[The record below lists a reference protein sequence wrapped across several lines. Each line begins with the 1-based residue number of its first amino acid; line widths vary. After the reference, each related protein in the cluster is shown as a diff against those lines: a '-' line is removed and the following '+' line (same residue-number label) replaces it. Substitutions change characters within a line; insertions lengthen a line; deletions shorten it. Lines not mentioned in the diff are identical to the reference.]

1 MAGRA
6 MLLDREQGA
15 TPASCMTQGML
26 FAALQITVN
35 SANCPISRETWYRRV
50 RTLSR
55 SRQGSFKQM
64 CDQCEERGDLRDY
77 CNVCDSTFCQ
87 DCWKKQISH
96 KKKTLG
102 PGSVPH
108 ERTDEQAAKKI
119 KDALDAKPNDSEQE
133 ALHKS
138 DEDTTWFGITWDPS
152 EDAEYP
158 FFRDYGRY
166 ATIMD
171 GALARSSEYNAQWHV
186 HVGPHDRRYPSLVSF
201 VGQTGKVASRCLPEN
216 FR

>member
-1 MAGRA
+1 

-15 TPASCMTQGML
+15 MPASCMTRGML
-26 FAALQITVN
+26 STTLQAIF
-35 SANCPISRETWYRRV
+35 SDANCLISRETWYRRV

-55 SRQGSFKQM
+55 SRQGSFKQT

-77 CNVCDSTFCQ
+77 CNVCDSIFCQ

-108 ERTDEQAAKKI
+108 ERTIEQAAKKI

-166 ATIMD
+166 ATVMD
-171 GALARSSEYNAQWHV
+171 GALARSSVYNAQSHLDL
-186 HVGPHDRRYPSLVSF
+186 GPADRRYPSLVSF
-201 VGQTGKVASRCLPEN
+201 VGQTGKVPCHPLTEN
-216 FR
+216 FC